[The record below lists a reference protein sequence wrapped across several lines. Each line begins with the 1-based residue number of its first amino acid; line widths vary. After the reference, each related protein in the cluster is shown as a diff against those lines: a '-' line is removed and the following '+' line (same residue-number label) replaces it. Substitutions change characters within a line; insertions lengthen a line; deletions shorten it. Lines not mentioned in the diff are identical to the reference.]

1 LSVSFIFVKY
11 ISRITVHDSMPQ
23 VIIEYILFTRITQ
36 LIGCVW
42 VIRQSLI
49 FFRKH
54 WELLLN
60 RDMQF
65 TVPQCECLQNDCHVL
80 TRYTRMNIERQGF
93 YKIYIPPPINWQ
105 PRYNWNIVESGVKHH
120 KPQQKKPQPFL
131 CFHTVQYT
139 YHESDNII

>member
-1 LSVSFIFVKY
+1 MQIKSYFAFMRY
-11 ISRITVHDSMPQ
+11 QQ

-49 FFRKH
+49 FFRKLWRKGNGYFIYLYFKPVLLLRHVASH
-54 WELLLN
+54 WELLLH
-60 RDMQF
+60 RDMPF

-93 YKIYIPPPINWQ
+93 YKIYIDSYLWAIFHFHPPA
-105 PRYNWNIVESGVKHH
+105 NIFTMVT
-120 KPQQKKPQPFL
+120 KKK
-131 CFHTVQYT
+131 
-139 YHESDNII
+139 